1 MPQGRQSMIE
11 TKQRS
16 ESTNSRKG
24 EDGKGD
30 GKGITG
36 KILMAKQSIKSD
48 KNSMILTEMN
58 VTKKWT

>member
-11 TKQRS
+11 PKQRS

-24 EDGKGD
+24 EEGKAD

-36 KILMAKQSIKSD
+36 KILMAKQSIKSE
-48 KNSMILTEMN
+48 KNSMILT
-58 VTKKWT
+58 